1 MAVQRGE
8 LIAGRYE
15 LIKRLG
21 RGGMGE
27 VWAARDRTLRRD
39 VAVKM
44 LHLDEAVHPDL
55 PLRFEREAVAAAQI
69 SHPNVVAL
77 FDRGVHEDL
86 WFLVM
91 ERVDGTDLA
100 HHIRAENPMEP
111 ARALDIAR
119 EICAA
124 LVAAH
129 QAHVIHYDIKPH
141 NVMLTPDGRVKV
153 VDFGIAG
160 FLGTT
165 FTLAPS
171 SQLTPAG
178 TPQYGAPEQ
187 FLTERGDARSD
198 LYALGSVLFALLA
211 GGPPFDGHSSFAI
224 MQRKLTEDAP
234 SLGELRPDLPVAVV
248 RLVDQLLERDPD
260 RRPQTAA
267 AVHER
272 LERLRGALPDPHVP
286 HEATVTST
294 SSRTLAPPP
303 TRREQPTRREPPTR
317 RTPSAAGVFEVSWSG
332 QEPITDYAPCTRRPS
347 RTVLRVLAVWVI
359 TAAACLLLATGA
371 VAEWDPA
378 PDGQRN
384 PAWVLLAMV
393 AVLGSLA
400 GLLCLFPLVEAL
412 RLWPLLRRSGG
423 TPWTLT
429 VGPQGIA
436 TTGGVISRTVAWD
449 QMEAVTRESI
459 RAAVPYEFTGLHIRL
474 AKDSSQSLRDHP
486 AGWPYSDGP
495 THRGDGK
502 VPFCVLGPLTTQQR
516 IRLAEALTRHGG
528 PLWYPL
534 VS

>member
-1 MAVQRGE
+1 MQRGE

-15 LIKRLG
+15 LVKRLG

-39 VAVKM
+39 VAVKT
-44 LHLDEAVHPDL
+44 LHLDGSVHPDL

-100 HHIRAENPMEP
+100 DHIRGENPMEP

-160 FLGTT
+160 FLGTV

-198 LYALGSVLFALLA
+198 LYALGSVLFALLT

-234 SLGELRPDLPVAVV
+234 SLGELRPDLPVAVAY
-248 RLVDQLLERDPD
+248 LVDQLLERDPD

-272 LERLRGALPDPHVP
+272 LDRLRTGLADPHVP
-286 HEATVTST
+286 HEATVTSR
-294 SSRTLAPPP
+294 SSRTPAPPP
-303 TRREQPTRREPPTR
+303 TRRQPL
-317 RTPSAAGVFEVSWSG
+317 AAGAFEVSWSG
-332 QEPITDYAPCTRRPS
+332 QEPITDYAPLTRRPS
-347 RTVLRVLAVWVI
+347 GTVLRVLVVWAI
-359 TAAACLLLATGA
+359 TVAACWPLATGA

-378 PDGQRN
+378 EGGQRN
-384 PAWVLLAMV
+384 TAWVVLAMV
-393 AVLGSLA
+393 AAFGALA
-400 GLLCLFPLVEAL
+400 GLLCLLPLVEAL

-436 TTGGVISRTVAWD
+436 TTGGVISCAVAWD
-449 QMEAVTRESI
+449 QVEAVTRESV
-459 RAAVPYEFTGLHIRL
+459 RAAVPYTFTGLHVRL
-474 AKDSSQSLRDHP
+474 AKDSHQPLRDRP
-486 AGWPYSDGP
+486 AGWPYADGP
-495 THRGDGK
+495 TRRGDGK
-502 VPFCVLGPLTTQQR
+502 VPFCVLGPLTAQQHVE
-516 IRLAEALTRHGG
+516 LAEALTRHGG
-528 PLWYPL
+528 PLWFPL